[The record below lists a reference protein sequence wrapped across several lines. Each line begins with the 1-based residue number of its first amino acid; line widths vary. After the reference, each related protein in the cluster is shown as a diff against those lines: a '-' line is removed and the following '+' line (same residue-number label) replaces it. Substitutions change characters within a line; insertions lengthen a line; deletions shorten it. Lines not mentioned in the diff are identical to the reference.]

1 MLPLLSL
8 SLFFFPPGDRSL
20 RLRRWMLQVTRP
32 LRAYGSASRTR
43 RTRRIVGPR
52 INSALG
58 RIRTRD
64 MHQGK
69 RRDQAWGEA
78 DAPHCGKSAAALRRC
93 PQEKHRL
100 ISEVDVQSRVLAATH
115 RPIRESRGM
124 LSSCVAADQPY
135 VYLSWNLVRPITSY
149 LVYHVLRASSVHIV
163 DSLHSMYM

>member
-1 MLPLLSL
+1 VNSSGTTGGPSSATYESACCRFSLSL

-20 RLRRWMLQVTRP
+20 RLRRSILQV
-32 LRAYGSASRTR
+32 AHVVHG
-43 RTRRIVGPR
+43 G

-69 RRDQAWGEA
+69 RRVQAWGEA

-100 ISEVDVQSRVLAATH
+100 ISEVDVQSRVAATH

-135 VYLSWNLVRPITSY
+135 VYLS
-149 LVYHVLRASSVHIV
+149 
-163 DSLHSMYM
+163 